1 MEAGKLGSWEVGD
14 SFFDVGVIFLWKM
27 GKEGSWEA
35 GKKIETGKLILE
47 FHALLFWSLNFWSF
61 EFVSNFMFH
70 DFVLRIYSYPSADK
84 PQPKRLLLTRRRGG
98 AEDEEMFFIFY
109 YKLFYSASPRL
120 RVSACKKISCR
131 EMARFHDLIISGILP
146 WHHLFKKSDQALPHH
161 S

>member
-1 MEAGKLGSWEVGD
+1 MEDGEKMEAGKLGSWEVGD

-47 FHALLFWSLNFWSF
+47 FHAFLFWSLNFWSF

-109 YKLFYSASPRL
+109 YKLF
-120 RVSACKKISCR
+120 
-131 EMARFHDLIISGILP
+131 
-146 WHHLFKKSDQALPHH
+146 
-161 S
+161 

>member
-1 MEAGKLGSWEVGD
+1 MKL
-14 SFFDVGVIFLWKM
+14 
-27 GKEGSWEA
+27 GSWEA

-109 YKLFYSASPRL
+109 YKLFYSASPHL
-120 RVSACKKISCR
+120 RVSASPRAKKYPAGKWQDFTTR
-131 EMARFHDLIISGILP
+131 
-146 WHHLFKKSDQALPHH
+146 
-161 S
+161 